1 MKKCSHFNK
10 RSVCFLVTVIFA
22 LIIDTKTFYAQ
33 ETGKVEVLNSEN
45 SPLKYPWAGGLN
57 SVQFGEIDLNR
68 DGLKDLLA
76 FDRNGNRKLCFINNG
91 VYNKVDFSFQPGY
104 ARLLPELYEWAV
116 FADYD
121 NDGKTDIFTY
131 SPGWAGMLVYHNV
144 SQDLLKFELVVSPF
158 LKTFQENGYVNLLV
172 TDVDYPGIADLD
184 GDGDLDILA
193 FWGLG
198 SFVNYN
204 RNMSMEKYGNP
215 DSLDYRLEEYCWGKF
230 AESEES
236 NQVYLDTCF
245 LRNQTSPDETQKD
258 RHRGSTFL
266 LLDLNKDSI
275 LDVLLGDVDY
285 PELYALENG
294 GTRYHALITSVDTS
308 FPGENQ
314 QINLFDFPV
323 TASIDVNNDG
333 IKDLLASPFEPRLEI
348 AQNKKSVWLYLNS
361 GSDND
366 PFFTLQTKDF
376 LQSEMIDRGSGAY
389 PVLYDW
395 DQDGLTDLFIGNY
408 GFYQSSYYEGTILH
422 SIYKSKIAY
431 FKNTGTTQ
439 TPAFQLWDDDFANL
453 SELNTV
459 GLIPAF
465 SDLNGDGKTDL
476 LVGDSLGNLIFVKN
490 LGGDEFEV
498 VTENYQN
505 INQGFFSSPQ
515 LFDLNKDGLDDLI
528 IGEQNGNIN
537 YYENEGSENNP
548 EFVFKTDSLGKINVT
563 DYNQSWYGFS
573 TPSFFRL
580 ADEVTQLVVG
590 SASGKVFYYTNIDGN
605 LMGTFTESDLLDEL
619 LDTTAISFNRG
630 IRTGAVVGDLNRD
643 QKAELLVGNYS
654 GGLEYFNGN
663 VQVLPGIAN
672 RAETEKSLQLYPN
685 PAKNSVTFLLPKLQ
699 SNFEIKVTDLRG
711 RNVLIRQIN
720 IQPSRTFSFSTE
732 QLNEGIYIV
741 RFISKDGYYT
751 GKLIIQK

>member
-1 MKKCSHFNK
+1 VAIVLF
-10 RSVCFLVTVIFA
+10 FLVNNT
-22 LIIDTKTFYAQ
+22 TFFAQ
-33 ETGKVEVLNSEN
+33 EPSQVEVMTSEN

-68 DGLKDLLA
+68 DGLKDLFA

-91 VYNKVDFSFQPGY
+91 VYNTIDYSFQPQY
-104 ARLLPELYEWAV
+104 ARLMPELYEWAV

-158 LKTFQENGYVNLLV
+158 LETFQENGYVNLLV

-236 NQVYLDTCF
+236 NQIYLDTCF
-245 LRNQTSPDETQKD
+245 LRNLRRPDGTEKD

-294 GTRYHALITSVDTS
+294 GTRYDALITSVDTS
-308 FPGENQ
+308 FPNENQ
-314 QINLFDFPV
+314 QISLFDFPV
-323 TASIDVNNDG
+323 TAYIDVNNDG
-333 IKDLLASPFEPRLEI
+333 KKDLLASPFDPRLEL

-361 GSDND
+361 GSNDN
-366 PFFTLQTKDF
+366 PFFTLKTKDF

-422 SIYKSKIAY
+422 SIYTSKLAY
-431 FKNTGTTQ
+431 FKNIGTNQ
-439 TPAFQLWDDDFANL
+439 APKFQLWNDDFANL

-459 GLIPAF
+459 GFIPAF
-465 SDLNGDGKTDL
+465 SDLNGDGNIDL

-490 LGGDEFEV
+490 LGGDEFEI

-528 IGEQNGNIN
+528 LGEQNGNIN
-537 YYENEGSENNP
+537 YYENEGSDNNP

-563 DYNQSWYGFS
+563 DYNQTWYGFS

-619 LDTTAISFNRG
+619 LDTTAISFDRG
-630 IRTGAVVGDLNRD
+630 IRTGAVVGDLNQD
-643 QKAELLVGNYS
+643 QKAELIVGNYS

-663 VQVLPGIAN
+663 IQVLPGILN
-672 RAETEKSLQLYPN
+672 HSDTRKIIQIYPN
-685 PAKNSVTFLLPKLQ
+685 PARNSATILLPEQQ
-699 SNFEIKVTDLRG
+699 SEFEIIVTDIHGKIALSKQ
-711 RNVLIRQIN
+711 VS
-720 IQPSRTFSFSTE
+720 IQPSRTVIFNTNK
-732 QLNEGIYIV
+732 LNEGIYIV
-741 RFISKDGYYT
+741 KLLSKSSYYT
-751 GKLIIQK
+751 GKLIIRK